1 MIKPLWGY
9 AGKAISWLVCA
20 AMVTLAVII
29 FIFDVIWN
37 ETRSIDRNGFL
48 VSKWINTPWR
58 GAYVA
63 FDIPA
68 ELDAVCPFCEVIV
81 KRVIGLPGDKISY
94 LPNAIEVGG
103 QRFELRADAQEL
115 GLSRTY
121 IGAVVPPGHVLAFG
135 ETPGSIDSRYSF
147 IGAVPLKDAALGFAA
162 PLPSQK
168 SLRAIAEF
176 FGTLPLKGEAQ

>member
-9 AGKAISWLVCA
+9 ARNAIYWLLCA
-20 AMVTLAVII
+20 AVAALAVII
-29 FIFDVIWN
+29 LFFDVIWN

-63 FDIPA
+63 FDIPP
-68 ELDAVCPFCEVIV
+68 ELDAVCPLCEVIV
-81 KRVIGLPGDKISY
+81 KRVIGLPGDAISY
-94 LPNAIEVGG
+94 FPNAIEVAG
-103 QRFELRADAQEL
+103 QRFELRSEAQEL
-115 GLSRTY
+115 GLSRAY

-168 SLRAIAEF
+168 SLRGIAEF
-176 FGTLPLKGEAQ
+176 FGTLPVKGEAQ